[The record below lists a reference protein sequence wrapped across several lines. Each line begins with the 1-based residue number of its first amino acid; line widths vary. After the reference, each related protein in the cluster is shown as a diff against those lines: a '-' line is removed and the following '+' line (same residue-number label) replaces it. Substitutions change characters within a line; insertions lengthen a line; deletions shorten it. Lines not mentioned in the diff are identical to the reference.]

1 MFIIRKI
8 WYVITLPLLLI
19 TLITSPVASSTDS
32 AELVSE
38 NSFVF
43 EKALLMGQ
51 GITTDGEYYY
61 TSGAIAALDLTALAK
76 FTFDDMEIV
85 KSRINP
91 LPKECSK
98 RGDDHIGGISYY
110 NGKLYAAV
118 EDSDEYIYPCIV
130 VFDCDTL
137 KATGEVYN
145 LPAEIYDD
153 GVPWC
158 AVDTETGYLYASK
171 WTEAKT
177 IYVYDINDAMKLV
190 KEIPLTGLGVID
202 RIQGGEFDNGTLYLS
217 NDVENN
223 GNIKNVLSVDV
234 NSGEVKI
241 FAQRDVGGE
250 NIEAEGM
257 TFGVNKDGAVL
268 HVLDYNKVIGI
279 FVRHYN
285 VDFGENLNEV

>member
-8 WYVITLPLLLI
+8 WSLITLPIFLI
-19 TLITSPVASSTDS
+19 TLLTSPVASSTET
-32 AELVSE
+32 AELISE
-38 NSFVF
+38 NTFVL

-61 TSGAIAALDLTALAK
+61 TSGSLAAIDFTALAK
-76 FTFDDMEIV
+76 FRFDDMEPV

-110 NGKLYAAV
+110 NGKIYAAV

-130 VFDCDTL
+130 VFDCETL

-145 LPAEIYDD
+145 LPAENYDD

-158 AVDTETGYLYASK
+158 AVDTESGYLYASK
-171 WTEAKT
+171 WSEAKT
-177 IYVYDINDAMKLV
+177 IYCYDINNSMKLV
-190 KEIPLTGLGVID
+190 KEIPLTGLGAID
-202 RIQGGEFDNGTLYLS
+202 RIQGGEFYNGTLYLS
-217 NDVENN
+217 NDIHNN
-223 GNIKNVLSVDV
+223 GNYKNILSVDV
-234 NSGEVKI
+234 DNGEVKL

-250 NIEAEGM
+250 NVEAEGM
-257 TFGVNKDGAVL
+257 TFGLNEDGAFM
-268 HVLDYNKVIGI
+268 HVLDYNKVIGV

-285 VDFGENLNEV
+285 VNLEEN

>member
-19 TLITSPVASSTDS
+19 TLITSPIAISTDS

-38 NSFVF
+38 NTFVF

-61 TSGAIAALDLTALAK
+61 TSGALAAIDLTALAK

-85 KSRINP
+85 KSRVNP

-110 NGKLYAAV
+110 NGKIYAAV

-130 VFDCDTL
+130 VFDCETL
-137 KATGEVYN
+137 EATGEVYN

-171 WTEAKT
+171 WSEAKT
-177 IYVYDINDAMKLV
+177 IYAYDINDSMKLV

-202 RIQGGEFDNGTLYLS
+202 RIQGGEFYNGTLYLS
-217 NDVENN
+217 NDIHDN
-223 GNIKNVLSVDV
+223 GTIKNILSVDV
-234 NSGEVKI
+234 DSSEVKL

-250 NIEAEGM
+250 NVEAEGM
-257 TFGVNKDGAVL
+257 TFGVNEDGAVM

-285 VDFGENLNEV
+285 VDFKEN

>member
-19 TLITSPVASSTDS
+19 TLITSPIAISTDS

-38 NSFVF
+38 NTFVF

-61 TSGAIAALDLTALAK
+61 TSGALAAIDLTALAK

-85 KSRINP
+85 KSRVNP

-110 NGKLYAAV
+110 NGKIYAAV

-130 VFDCDTL
+130 VFDCETL
-137 KATGEVYN
+137 EATGEVYN

-171 WTEAKT
+171 WSEAKT
-177 IYVYDINDAMKLV
+177 IYAYDINDSMKLV

-202 RIQGGEFDNGTLYLS
+202 RIQGGEFYNGTLYLS
-217 NDVENN
+217 NDIHDN
-223 GNIKNVLSVDV
+223 GTIKNILSVDV
-234 NSGEVKI
+234 DSGEVKL
-241 FAQRDVGGE
+241 FAKRDVGGE
-250 NIEAEGM
+250 NVEAEGM
-257 TFGVNKDGAVL
+257 TFGVNEDGAVM

-285 VDFGENLNEV
+285 VDFKEN